1 LANFGHSEFH
11 GVKIPIFWGET
22 LSYDESIEKRH
33 KEALM
38 RKTKKKLVEIIV
50 QLENEVE
57 SLGGA
62 LDQVDY
68 D

>member
-1 LANFGHSEFH
+1 
-11 GVKIPIFWGET
+11 
-22 LSYDESIEKRH
+22 
-33 KEALM
+33 M
-38 RKTKKKLVEIIV
+38 QKTKKKLVEIIV

-57 SLGGA
+57 NLGGD